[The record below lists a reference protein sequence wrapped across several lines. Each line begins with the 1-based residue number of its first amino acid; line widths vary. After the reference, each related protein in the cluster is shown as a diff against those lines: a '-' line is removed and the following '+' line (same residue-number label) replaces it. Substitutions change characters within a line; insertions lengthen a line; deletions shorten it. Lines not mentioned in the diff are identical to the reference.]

1 MSYLAAG
8 VIAFGMFLLYD
19 LNSFTWKNRIL
30 HTFFLI
36 GNVILLASTAACFVT
51 LIRAYGAPVWRIVI
65 FGALA
70 VSQAALLIYTLFF
83 ALPFEKTYTRLEENP
98 PVYTE
103 GVYSLCRHPGG
114 VWFFFL
120 YLFLALLTG
129 QRLMMA
135 VCICYSGLN
144 VLYVWFQDRV
154 TFKRTLSGYEAYQR
168 ETPFLI
174 PTGKSVRKCAG
185 YFRTME
191 EDGDEI

>member
-1 MSYLAAG
+1 MEY
-8 VIAFGMFLLYD
+8 LLYD

-36 GNVILLASTAACFVT
+36 GNVILLASTAACFIT

-83 ALPFEKTYTRLEENP
+83 ALPFEKTYARLEENP

-103 GVYSLCRHPGG
+103 GVYSLCRHPGV

-174 PTGKSVRKCAG
+174 PTGKSIRKCAG

>member
-1 MSYLAAG
+1 MPGWKKTRQCTQRAFIPSADTRG
-8 VIAFGMFLLYD
+8 V
-19 LNSFTWKNRIL
+19 
-30 HTFFLI
+30 
-36 GNVILLASTAACFVT
+36 
-51 LIRAYGAPVWRIVI
+51 
-65 FGALA
+65 
-70 VSQAALLIYTLFF
+70 
-83 ALPFEKTYTRLEENP
+83 
-98 PVYTE
+98 
-103 GVYSLCRHPGG
+103 

-120 YLFLALLTG
+120 YLFLALFTG
-129 QRLMMA
+129 QGLMMA

-174 PTGKSVRKCAG
+174 PTGKSIRKCAG

>member
-8 VIAFGMFLLYD
+8 VIAFGMYLLYD

-36 GNVILLASTAACFVT
+36 GSVILAVSTAVCFMT
-51 LIRAYGAPVWRIVI
+51 LVKAYGPPVWRIVI

-70 VSQAALLIYTLFF
+70 VSQAALLVYTLFF
-83 ALPFEKTYTRLEENP
+83 ALPFEKNP

-103 GVYSLCRHPGG
+103 GVYSLCRHPGV

-154 TFKRTLSGYEAYQR
+154 TFRRTLSGYEAYQR

-174 PTGKSVRKCAG
+174 PNGKSIRKCAG
-185 YFRTME
+185 YFRTVE

>member
-1 MSYLAAG
+1 M
-8 VIAFGMFLLYD
+8 
-19 LNSFTWKNRIL
+19 
-30 HTFFLI
+30 
-36 GNVILLASTAACFVT
+36 
-51 LIRAYGAPVWRIVI
+51 
-65 FGALA
+65 
-70 VSQAALLIYTLFF
+70 
-83 ALPFEKTYTRLEENP
+83 
-98 PVYTE
+98 YTE
-103 GVYSLCRHPGG
+103 GVYSLCRHPGV